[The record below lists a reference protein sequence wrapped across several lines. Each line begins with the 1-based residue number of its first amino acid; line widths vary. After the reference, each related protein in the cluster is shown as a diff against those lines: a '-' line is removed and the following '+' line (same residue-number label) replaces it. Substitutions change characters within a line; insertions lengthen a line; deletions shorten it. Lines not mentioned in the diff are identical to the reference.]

1 MSESQLVD
9 LVCADNVAHITINRP
24 EFRNALSFPT
34 LLCLREL
41 LSEVANNKN
50 VWAVTLTGAGDKA
63 FCAGADL
70 KERRSMSEEQ
80 VVEFV
85 KNIRATMD
93 DIANLPQPSIAIL
106 NGHAFGGGC
115 EMALACDLRIMA
127 TDALIG
133 LTETS
138 LAIIPGAGGCVR
150 LPRLIGAAKAKE
162 MILLSKKM
170 SAGDAL
176 SCGLVNQIADKSEL
190 AKSSNALLEQLM
202 ANGPLALRAA
212 KAAIDFSGDLAMSD
226 ALQKEAEC
234 YARIIPTSDRLEA
247 LAAFAEKRNPEF
259 KGE

>member
-1 MSESQLVD
+1 
-9 LVCADNVAHITINRP
+9 
-24 EFRNALSFPT
+24 
-34 LLCLREL
+34 
-41 LSEVANNKN
+41 
-50 VWAVTLTGAGDKA
+50 
-63 FCAGADL
+63 
-70 KERRSMSEEQ
+70 
-80 VVEFV
+80 
-85 KNIRATMD
+85 
-93 DIANLPQPSIAIL
+93 
-106 NGHAFGGGC
+106 
-115 EMALACDLRIMA
+115 MALACDLRIMA

-162 MILLSKKM
+162 VILLSKKM